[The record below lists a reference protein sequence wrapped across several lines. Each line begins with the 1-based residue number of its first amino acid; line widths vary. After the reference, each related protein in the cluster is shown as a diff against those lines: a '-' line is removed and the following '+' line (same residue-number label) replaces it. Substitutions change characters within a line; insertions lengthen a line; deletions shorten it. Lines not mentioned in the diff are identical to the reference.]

1 MRYLDTLWEV
11 VFYKAFFIRKREK
24 MDLDEYFKDLEA
36 ELESHRKAL
45 EKISVTVDS
54 YNLSSK
60 VISVFRNQPLL
71 CSILVQ

>member
-1 MRYLDTLWEV
+1 
-11 VFYKAFFIRKREK
+11 

-71 CSILVQ
+71 RSILVQ